1 MSSHLPRSTPLAT
14 ASGQGMMGR
23 MRIGAAGGARL
34 SGLGSAWAALVMV
47 VCAVA
52 AGCSPRIFA
61 ADAATSGDSPSVNQ
75 ATSAPVENVPF
86 CPGGNRG
93 AGCLLGANCRVT
105 EAGCQVCQCLSPP

>member
-1 MSSHLPRSTPLAT
+1 MA
-14 ASGQGMMGR
+14 R
-23 MRIGAAGGARL
+23 MRVGA
-34 SGLGSAWAALVMV
+34 GLGRPIAGLVFASAALVLV
-47 VCAVA
+47 VSLAV
-52 AGCSPRIFA
+52 GCSPRIFA